1 MSADANHAIVPLY
14 STEKPETL
22 FDVFCRSCD
31 RFRAETAYIYRA
43 GDQEI
48 TVSYA
53 KLFEDVL
60 LLARAFS
67 SRGMGRGDRVML
79 LSDNRYSWIVTDLA
93 IMALGA
99 VGVPRGSDTPTHEL
113 LYIMDNSGCS
123 HLIVETPDLLELHN
137 QDLKKQSGL
146 KNIFVM
152 VGPEQHSLFGKVYS
166 YQDLLKDRTFSER
179 DVERFVERGREC
191 TAEDLLTVIYTS
203 GTTGMPKGVKLTHAN
218 VMHNVECVPR
228 IIDLTSEDRW
238 LSILPSWHIFER
250 TAEYVALAGGCC
262 LVYSGIKTFAQD
274 LEKYRPTVVATVPRV
289 WESLHNRVL
298 AALAKKGKATLAI
311 FNFLVG
317 VSTKFR
323 RNRRILRGHLPQFER
338 QSALVAG
345 LVKMRAAVVCTLL
358 SPLYALAQRKLG
370 VVQQRFGGR
379 LRLAV
384 SGGGSLADFL
394 EDWIDAVG
402 IRIVNAYGM
411 TETSP
416 AIAGRGVHCDIYGTL
431 EVVDHTDVRIVSESG
446 EPLGPGEEGL
456 IEVKGPQVTNGYE
469 NNEVETR
476 KAFSED
482 GYLKTGDLG
491 KMTLNGELI
500 VTGRAKDIIV
510 LASGENIDPTRIE
523 STITM
528 FPFIEDAVLVGQDRK
543 GLGALLVPN
552 IDELKSWAEKTM
564 TNWRKEKDDLLTD
577 SQILDRVKK
586 DINLRLK
593 PKKGFKA
600 YERLHGISFLEKGL
614 KSGEELTNTL
624 KKKRHIIERNY
635 RQKINQIFHK

>member
-1 MSADANHAIVPLY
+1 MSSDANHHLLPATSVVEP
-14 STEKPETL
+14 STL
-22 FDVFCRSCD
+22 FEVFCRSCD
-31 RFRAETAYIYRA
+31 RYRNECAYIYRA

-48 TVSYA
+48 EVSYA

-60 LLARAFS
+60 LLTRAFS
-67 SRGMGRGDRVML
+67 SRGVATGDRVML

-93 IMALGA
+93 IIALGA

-113 LYIMDNSGCS
+113 LYIMENSGCT
-123 HLIVETPDLLELHN
+123 HLVVESPEMLEMHK
-137 QDLKKQSGL
+137 QDLKKIGGL

-152 VGPEQHSLFGKVYS
+152 TGPEQHSLFGKVYS
-166 YQDLLKDRTFSER
+166 YQELLKDRTYSER
-179 DVERFVERGREC
+179 DVQNFLDKGNNISS
-191 TAEDLLTVIYTS
+191 EDLLTVIYTS
-203 GTTGMPKGVKLTHAN
+203 GTTGMPKGVMLTHAN
-218 VMHNVECVPR
+218 VMHNIRCVPK
-228 IIDLTSEDRW
+228 IIKLTHEDRW
-238 LSILPSWHIFER
+238 LSILPTWHIFER
-250 TAEYVALAGGCC
+250 TAEYVALSGGCC
-262 LVYSGIKTFAQD
+262 LVYSSVKTFSQD
-274 LEKYRPTVVATVPRV
+274 LEQYRPTVVATVPRV
-289 WESLHNRVL
+289 WESLHNRVINTL
-298 AALAKKGKATLAI
+298 RKKGTITISIFQFLVSVSTKFKRNRRMLKGNLPQFEERSSVISFFAKIRAAAACVLLSPFYALAKKK
-311 FNFLVG
+311 
-317 VSTKFR
+317 
-323 RNRRILRGHLPQFER
+323 
-338 QSALVAG
+338 
-345 LVKMRAAVVCTLL
+345 L
-358 SPLYALAQRKLG
+358 S
-370 VVQQRFGGR
+370 VVQERFGGR

-384 SGGGSLADFL
+384 SGGGSLPDFL

-416 AIAGRGVHCDIYGTL
+416 AIAGRGLDCETYGVL
-431 EVVDHTDVRIVSESG
+431 EVVEYTDVRIVSEVG
-446 EPLGPGEEGL
+446 DPVGQGEEGL
-456 IEVKGPQVTNGYE
+456 IEVKGPQVTSGYE

-476 KAFSED
+476 KAFTED

-491 KMTLNGELI
+491 RLTVNGQLM

-543 GLGALLVPN
+543 GLGALLVPD
-552 IDELKSWAEKTM
+552 IDELKGWAEKTI

-577 SQILDRVKK
+577 NQVLDKVKK

-600 YERLHGISFLEKGL
+600 HEKLHGISFLEKGL

-624 KKKRHIIERNY
+624 KKKRHIIEKNY
-635 RQKINQIFHK
+635 RQKINQIFK